1 MDKRLFVFMK
11 HGNALDTLNFRG
23 VGRST
28 SRHVRIWHGQ
38 KDMIGRIDWYLV
50 ILSSK
55 TYVFEDKLTRCG
67 SV

>member
-11 HGNALDTLNFRG
+11 HGDALDTLYFSG
-23 VGRST
+23 VGRNT

-38 KDMIGRIDWYLV
+38 KEMTGRTDWYFV

-55 TYVFEDKLTRCG
+55 TYVF
-67 SV
+67 